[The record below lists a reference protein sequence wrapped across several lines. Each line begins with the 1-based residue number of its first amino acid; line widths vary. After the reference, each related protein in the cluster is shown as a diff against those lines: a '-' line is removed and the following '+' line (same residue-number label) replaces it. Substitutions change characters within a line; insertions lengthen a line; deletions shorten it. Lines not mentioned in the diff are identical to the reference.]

1 MALSREEPPEDP
13 QRLARFLTSVRTTGV
28 ERTSFV
34 GAGRLRGINWVWVGL
49 IIENA
54 ETAART

>member
-34 GAGRLRGINWVWVGL
+34 GAGRLRGINWVGL